1 MFIFQLVKSLLS
13 LFRSYKFWLDNMF
26 FYHLLLLYRFY
37 FLSGQACYSAY
48 SIKVNAGGFH
58 PLGIF

>member
-26 FYHLLLLYRFY
+26 FYHLLLLNLFN
-37 FLSGQACYSAY
+37 FLSGQASYTAY
-48 SIKVNAGGFH
+48 CIKVNAGGFH